1 MKVIISW
8 PLLQA
13 ELCNLGNNGEKK
25 VLFQLEYDCEMNE
38 ASLWAKRKNK
48 NFTYIMK
55 SYS

>member
-13 ELCNLGNNGEKK
+13 ELCNLGNK

-38 ASLWAKRKNK
+38 ASL
-48 NFTYIMK
+48 
-55 SYS
+55 